1 MNPHQKSD
9 NGGIE
14 YQKADSDRQLWGA
27 RYTRDEVRQWF
38 VDNGYVE
45 LDGGKFPKGERDAI
59 NKAIKSLVDSRWLE
73 GNSET
78 IRMVMENT

>member
-45 LDGGKFPKGERDAI
+45 LDGGKFPKGEREAI
-59 NKAIKSLVDSRWLE
+59 N
-73 GNSET
+73 NHN
-78 IRMVMENT
+78 RMVRLGKPHPNALRLTL